1 MSVWELAMVL
11 LRAARRW
18 VIAGLAVALIHG
30 ATVSQAQTAGE
41 KKLQFEVAS
50 VRQNRSNDKSSS
62 NISLDNGYLFTTL
75 SKADTYIPPGGLLSA
90 SNVSLTTYIC
100 FAYKLSATQ
109 YLALRAWQLQFN
121 DFVGSSTSLPKWVI
135 DDRFDIQARAA
146 GNPTR
151 DEMRLMMQALLADR
165 FGLVVHK
172 ETREVPVF
180 AMVLV
185 KPGKLGPGLRPH
197 PVTDTCSSDT
207 QVEGYPPVCGV
218 IARLAASSPGR
229 SSFGGR
235 SITMEALASSLPTET
250 GLATLPRPVIDET
263 GMHGTYDFVME
274 WVQMT
279 QDGTVPEGGGPSF
292 EGALKEQLGLRLESK
307 KGPVEVL
314 VIDRVEH
321 PSAN

>member
-1 MSVWELAMVL
+1 MGSHCVARICMVVL
-11 LRAARRW
+11 LF
-18 VIAGLAVALIHG
+18 HG
-30 ATVSQAQTAGE
+30 AAAIGQAQITPE
-41 KKLQFEVAS
+41 KKLEFDVAS
-50 VRQNRSNDKSSS
+50 VRQNKSNDKQSS
-62 NISLDNGYLFTTL
+62 NFSLDNGYVFSAV
-75 SKADTYIPPGGLLSA
+75 SKNNTYVPPGGLFSA
-90 SNVSLTTYIC
+90 SNMSLTAYIS

-109 YLALRAWQLQFN
+109 WLALRAWQIQF
-121 DFVGSSTSLPKWVI
+121 DGFMGSSTTLPKWVI

-151 DEMRLMMQALLADR
+151 DEMRLMMQALLAER

-185 KPGKLGPGLRPH
+185 KPGKMGPKLRPH
-197 PVTDTCSSDT
+197 PAEDTCSSDS

-218 IARLAASSPGR
+218 IARLAANTPGR

-235 SITMEALASSLPTET
+235 SITMEALAGSLPTET
-250 GLATLPRPVIDET
+250 GLATLPHPVIDET
-263 GMHGTYDFVME
+263 GLRGTYDFAMD
-274 WVQMT
+274 WVQLN
-279 QDGTVPEGGGPSF
+279 QDGTLPEGGPSF

-314 VIDRVEH
+314 VIDHVEH

>member
-1 MSVWELAMVL
+1 MAS
-11 LRAARRW
+11 LRAVRKW
-18 VIAGLAVALIHG
+18 LIAGFALVWIPAMGVAQS
-30 ATVSQAQTAGE
+30 APE
-41 KKLQFEVAS
+41 KKLEFDVAS
-50 VRQNRSNDKSSS
+50 VRQNKSNERQRSNFA
-62 NISLDNGYLFTTL
+62 LDNGYVFSTV
-75 SKADTYIPPGGLLSA
+75 SKNDTYVPPGGLFSA
-90 SNVSLTTYIC
+90 SNFSLTSYIS
-100 FAYKLSATQ
+100 FAYKLSASQ
-109 YLALRAWQLQFN
+109 WLALRAWQIQF
-121 DFVGSSTSLPKWVI
+121 DGFVGSSTNLPKWVT

-185 KPGKLGPGLRPH
+185 KPGKMGPKLRPH
-197 PVTDTCSSDT
+197 PVEDTCSSES

-218 IARLAASSPGR
+218 IARLAANTPGR

-235 SITMEALASSLPTET
+235 SITMEALAGSLPTET
-250 GLATLPRPVIDET
+250 GLATLPHPVIDET
-263 GMHGTYDFVME
+263 GLGGTYDFVME

-279 QDGTVPEGGGPSF
+279 QDGTLPEGGGPSF

-314 VIDRVEH
+314 VIDHVEH